1 MARRNARPKLATEFS
16 GAELV
21 AEFLAT
27 LAALALQEC
36 EAVDSESHAKKNVVK
51 AIENVAERLG
61 NTPSVCRKC
70 YVHPAVIESYLD
82 GTMLETLR
90 QIAQQEMAEAVRELK
105 PEEAAVIGL
114 LQWRLARE
122 AEELKKA
129 A

>member
-1 MARRNARPKLATEFS
+1 M
-16 GAELV
+16 
-21 AEFLAT
+21 
-27 LAALALQEC
+27 
-36 EAVDSESHAKKNVVK
+36 
-51 AIENVAERLG
+51 
-61 NTPSVCRKC
+61 
-70 YVHPAVIESYLD
+70 
-82 GTMLETLR
+82 METLR